1 MRLVTSEQT
10 QYKHLQAIKSERYT
24 PLHRAAKCGAT
35 QAIQIICDY
44 VSSHH
49 LIHLLNTK
57 NGLWGHTP
65 VQTAAWL
72 GNQEAV
78 IILQDYYSKAL
89 IDIALQQTDLTGI
102 AMMADNNN
110 DNNKI
115 MGFSNNGQMCS
126 S

>member
-1 MRLVTSEQT
+1 MRQVTSEQT
-10 QYKHLQAIKSERYT
+10 RYKLLQIPQRRRDT
-24 PLHRAAKCGAT
+24 PLHRVASRGAT

-78 IILQDYYSKAL
+78 INLQDYYSKAL

-102 AMMADNNN
+102 AMMADNNK
-110 DNNKI
+110 DKNKI